1 MRCASSR
8 LLALGAAAL
17 LAACASGPAKQP
29 ARSPRPAATP
39 APASAAP
46 APAAA
51 SAATKAPAAAPAA
64 PSKAPAARRAP
75 VEKVDENSPY
85 GQALKQLKANQLPDA
100 EAALLAVAKAHP
112 QASGPHTNLG
122 IVYVRTK
129 RLPEARAA
137 FARAVAVNPG
147 NAVAYNWLGLLAR
160 EAGDYA
166 RAEQSYR
173 AAIAA
178 DASYAPALLNLAIL
192 YDLHLKQPVAALEAY
207 RQYEQAT
214 DRKDTRA
221 AVWIAEIEA
230 TAAAAQVPKSAPD
243 PARPAA
249 GKPMGGVS
257 Q

>member
-1 MRCASSR
+1 MRCASSH
-8 LLALGAAAL
+8 LIALGAAAL

-39 APASAAP
+39 APV
-46 APAAA
+46 PAAA
-51 SAATKAPAAAPAA
+51 SAPATKAPASAPVA
-64 PSKAPAARRAP
+64 PSKTPAARRAP
-75 VEKVDENSPY
+75 AEKVDENSPY
-85 GQALKQLKANQLPDA
+85 GQALKQLKSNQLPDA
-100 EAALLAVAKAHP
+100 EAALQAVAKANP

-137 FARAVAVNPG
+137 FARAVAINPG
-147 NAVAYNWLGLLAR
+147 NAVAHNWLGVLAR

-166 RAEQSYR
+166 RAEQAYR
-173 AAIAA
+173 AAVAA
-178 DASYAPALLNLAIL
+178 DAGYAPALLNLAIL
-192 YDLHLKQPVAALEAY
+192 YDLHLKRPAAALEAY

-230 TAAAAQVPKSAPD
+230 TAAAAQAPKSAPE

>member
-1 MRCASSR
+1 V
-8 LLALGAAAL
+8 
-17 LAACASGPAKQP
+17 
-29 ARSPRPAATP
+29 AT
-39 APASAAP
+39 
-46 APAAA
+46 
-51 SAATKAPAAAPAA
+51 APAA
-64 PSKAPAARRAP
+64 PSRTPATRPAPA
-75 VEKVDENSPY
+75 EKVDENSPY

-100 EAALLAVAKAHP
+100 EAALLAVAKANP
-112 QASGPHTNLG
+112 QASGPHANLG
-122 IVYVRTK
+122 IVYVRSK

-137 FARAVAVNPG
+137 FARAVAINPG
-147 NAVAYNWLGLLAR
+147 NAVAHNWLGVLAR

-178 DASYAPALLNLAIL
+178 DAGYAPALLNLAIL
-192 YDLHLKQPVAALEAY
+192 YDLHLKQPAAALEAY

-214 DRKDTRA
+214 DRKDARA

-230 TAAAAQVPKSAPD
+230 TAAAAQAPKSGPE